1 MKDENEL
8 DEIFRELR
16 KPNRDAV
23 DRVITAALKPAAQ
36 AGLWKSGVLRFA
48 MVSAGTLI
56 CVILLTRFPS
66 RSPRMPA
73 SIAPDEPVLAKTIDQ
88 DVFLRIDGLLDKE
101 VPSALEPAHLLTREV
116 LKGEK

>member
-23 DRVITAALKPAAQ
+23 DRVINAALKPAAQ
-36 AGLWKSGVLRFA
+36 GSLWKSGVLRFA
-48 MVSAGTLI
+48 MVSAGILI
-56 CVILLTRFPS
+56 CLILLTRFPA

-73 SIAPDEPVLAKTIDQ
+73 SVAPDKSVIAKTNDQ
-88 DVFLRIDGLLDKE
+88 ELFLRIDALLDKE
-101 VPSALEPAHLLTREV
+101 VPSALEPAGLLTREV